1 MSKNNKVVFKFS
13 INKEEVKVRKL
24 NNLKPTK
31 FFKDKSK
38 YNRKEFKLNKKSLD
52 SFSFIYIYIDIYYIY
67 HQYLGFLRDLRFQVY
82 NKLSNLGILISKYEV
97 STYRYF

>member
-52 SFSFIYIYIDIYYIY
+52 SFSLYIYIYIYT
-67 HQYLGFLRDLRFQVY
+67 
-82 NKLSNLGILISKYEV
+82 ISTWG
-97 STYRYF
+97 S

>member
-1 MSKNNKVVFKFS
+1 VSKNNKVVFKFS

-52 SFSFIYIYIDIYYIY
+52 SFSFYIYIYIPSVPGVPKGPKVLGL
-67 HQYLGFLRDLRFQVY
+67 HQV
-82 NKLSNLGILISKYEV
+82 K
-97 STYRYF
+97 

>member
-13 INKEEVKVRKL
+13 INKEEIKIRKL

-52 SFSFIYIYIDIYYIY
+52 SFSFIYIYIYIY
-67 HQYLGFLRDLRFQVY
+67 T
-82 NKLSNLGILISKYEV
+82 ISTWG
-97 STYRYF
+97 S

>member
-13 INKEEVKVRKL
+13 INKEEIKIRKL

-31 FFKDKSK
+31 FFKDKTK

-52 SFSFIYIYIDIYYIY
+52 SFSFYIYIYIYIIYT
-67 HQYLGFLRDLRFQVY
+67 
-82 NKLSNLGILISKYEV
+82 ISTWG
-97 STYRYF
+97 S

>member
-52 SFSFIYIYIDIYYIY
+52 SFSFYIY

-97 STYRYF
+97 STYKYF

>member
-52 SFSFIYIYIDIYYIY
+52 SFSLYIYIYIYILY
-67 HQYLGFLRDLRFQVY
+67 IPSVPGAPKGPKVPGLQQV
-82 NKLSNLGILISKYEV
+82 K
-97 STYRYF
+97 

>member
-52 SFSFIYIYIDIYYIY
+52 SFSLYIYIYIY
-67 HQYLGFLRDLRFQVY
+67 HQYLGFLRDLKFQVY

>member
-1 MSKNNKVVFKFS
+1 MSKNNKVIFKFS

-38 YNRKEFKLNKKSLD
+38 YNRKEFKLNKKSLG
-52 SFSFIYIYIDIYYIY
+52 SFSFIYIYIYYILY
-67 HQYLGFLRDLRFQVY
+67 IISISGVPKGPKVPGLQQV
-82 NKLSNLGILISKYEV
+82 K
-97 STYRYF
+97 